1 MPNYVFYDFETCSS
15 NVSYGQIIEAAA
27 VLVNDNFQEL
37 DRFESRCKLSP
48 GIIPEAMALL
58 VNKTSSK
65 MLKERNLSHYQMIRQ
80 MMDKFNQWKNSIFI
94 GYNSVEFDEEFLRR
108 TLFKN
113 LEYPYLTVTN
123 GNERGDL
130 LGLARAAHLYYPDCI
145 KTPISDKNNP
155 LFKLEQLAP
164 MNNIKHDK
172 AHSAMGDVLASIGIA
187 KLLYKK
193 APNVWK
199 ASLMTTNKDK
209 CLQIIKEET
218 LFCTNF
224 FYGGKAI
231 PFILTYLCQHPWNY
245 AFCFDLKAD
254 PSYYFN
260 LSIQELKKEIFYAK
274 PKVMRTIK
282 HKKHPIIMNA
292 SYGINFD
299 NYRQLGLSKLK
310 KRAELIR
317 ENKDFANK
325 VSSILEDDIREK
337 QELDSQLDVYAEESI
352 YKKFATK
359 EDSAI
364 MPEFHKVDWK
374 DKFSV
379 LQKFKDERFQYF
391 GKKILYEESPESL
404 PKNEYNLIHKE
415 IASRVLSTNKEK
427 WNTIP
432 RTYSE
437 IDTLRNKFKE
447 DKAKLE
453 ALEEI
458 NSFVEDMEKKYQ
470 KAS

>member
-27 VLVNDNFQEL
+27 VLVNDDFQEL
-37 DRFESRCKLSP
+37 DRYEGRCRLSP
-48 GIIPEAMALL
+48 GVIPEAMALI
-58 VNKTSSK
+58 VNKSSVS
-65 MLKERNLSHYQMIRQ
+65 MLKETNLSHYQMIKQ
-80 MMDKFNQWKNSIFI
+80 MLEKFNQWKNSIFF
-94 GYNSVEFDEEFLRR
+94 GYNSIDFDEEFLRR

-113 LEYPYLTVTN
+113 LEYPYITVTN

-130 LGLARAAHLYYPDCI
+130 LGLARAAHLYYPNCI

-155 LFKLEQLAP
+155 VFKLDQLAP
-164 MNNIKHDK
+164 INGIKHDK
-172 AHSAMGDVLASIGIA
+172 AHSAMGDVLATVEIA
-187 KLLYKK
+187 KILNKK

-209 CLQIIKEET
+209 CHKIIKEEK

-224 FYGGKAI
+224 FYGGRAV
-231 PFILTYLCQHPWNY
+231 PFVLTYLCQHPWGY
-245 AFCFDLKAD
+245 PFCYDLKND

-260 LSIQELKKEIFYAK
+260 LSSKALEKEIFDVK
-274 PKVMRTIK
+274 PKAMRSIK
-282 HKKHPIIMNA
+282 YKKHPIIMNA
-292 SYGINFD
+292 TYGANFD
-299 NYRQLGLSKLK
+299 NYKKLGLSKLK
-310 KRAELIR
+310 ERAKLIR
-317 ENKDFANK
+317 ENKDFANR
-325 VSSILEDDIREK
+325 VFSILENDIREK
-337 QELDSQLDVYAEESI
+337 QDLDSQLDIYAEESI
-352 YKKFATK
+352 YKKFPSK

-391 GKKILYEESPESL
+391 GKKILYEENPESL
-404 PKNEYNLIHKE
+404 PKEEYNAIHKE
-415 IASRVLSTNKEK
+415 VAARVLSTNKEK

-432 RTYSE
+432 RTFSE
-437 IDTLRNKFKE
+437 IDTLRNKFKDDQE
-447 DKAKLE
+447 KLKV
-453 ALEEI
+453 LEEI
-458 NSFVEDMEKKYQ
+458 NSYIEEMEKIYQ

>member
-155 LFKLEQLAP
+155 LFKLERLAP

-231 PFILTYLCQHPWNY
+231 PFVLTYLCQHPWNY

-260 LSIQELKKEIFYAK
+260 LSIQELKKEIFDVK

-299 NYRQLGLSKLK
+299 NYKQLGLSKLRE
-310 KRAELIR
+310 RAELIR

>member
-37 DRFESRCKLSP
+37 DRFEARCRLSP
-48 GIIPEAMALL
+48 GIIPEAMALI
-58 VNKTSSK
+58 VNKSSVG
-65 MLKERNLSHYQMIRQ
+65 MLKNTNLSHYQMIKQ
-80 MMDKFNQWKNSIFI
+80 MIVKFNQWKNSVFF
-94 GYNSVEFDEEFLRR
+94 GYNSIDFDEEFLRR

-113 LEYPYLTVTN
+113 LEYPYITVTN

-130 LGLARAAHLYYPDCI
+130 LGLARAAHLYYPKCI

-155 LFKLEQLAP
+155 VFKLEQLAP
-164 MNNIKHDK
+164 MNGIKHDK
-172 AHSAMGDVLASIGIA
+172 AHSAMGDVLATVDIA
-187 KLLYKK
+187 KILNEK

-209 CLQIIKEET
+209 CLQIIKEEK

-224 FYGGKAI
+224 FYGGRAV
-231 PFILTYLCQHPWNY
+231 PYILTFLCQHPWGY
-245 AFCFDLKAD
+245 AFCFDLRND

-260 LSIQELKKEIFYAK
+260 LSSGALKKEIFDVK
-274 PKVMRTIK
+274 PKPMRTIK

-292 SYGINFD
+292 TYGTNFD
-299 NYRQLGLSKLK
+299 GYKQLGLLKLK
-310 KRAELIR
+310 ERAKLIR
-317 ENKDFANK
+317 ENKDFAKK
-325 VSSILEDDIREK
+325 VSLILEDDIREK
-337 QELDSQLDVYAEESI
+337 QDLDSQLEVYAEESI
-352 YKKFATK
+352 YKKFPSK

-374 DKFSV
+374 DKFLV

-391 GKKILYEESPESL
+391 GKKILYEENPDSL
-404 PKNEYNLIHKE
+404 PKEEYEAIHKE
-415 IASRVLSTNKEK
+415 LAARVLSTNKEK

-437 IDTLRNKFKE
+437 IDTLRNKFKN
-447 DKAKLE
+447 DKEKLKI
-453 ALEEI
+453 LEEI
-458 NSFVEDMEKKYQ
+458 NAYIEEMEKIYQ